1 MSSVRTIKGAGNAF
15 VAGSFVSLRSCTNDG
30 RESSMATS
38 SGGGMQVIHR
48 VEFEEWLSRA
58 RRTWS
63 PITVAER
70 QFNAIRAESDDV
82 AGLAA
87 YDDLYDV
94 ANLAVE
100 WLEDNPCPDFGV
112 GRRFKAQ
119 MMAYRAVADTVRS
132 TITGED
138 GDAMVAQLRH
148 LRDVIDGHAGAI
160 EEMEAVRTRT
170 PPEEFV
176 VREASVTPYR
186 RRVPRQPAG
195 WDGTCHIDGEG
206 DSRWRRCQVVDISML
221 GLGVT
226 FDHGSP
232 LPLVGRHISV
242 DVPAVGESVS
252 IRLEGEIAYAR
263 PTLRG
268 TVRVGIEFDGSFESE
283 VAATAPV
290 SRLRDRTPLASE
302 PQNT

>member
-1 MSSVRTIKGAGNAF
+1 
-15 VAGSFVSLRSCTNDG
+15 
-30 RESSMATS
+30 
-38 SGGGMQVIHR
+38 MQVIHR

-63 PITVAER
+63 PIMVAER
-70 QFNAIRAESDDV
+70 QFSAIRSESDEV

-94 ANLAVE
+94 ANLAVQ
-100 WLEDNPCPDFGV
+100 WLEDNPCPDSGV

-119 MMAYRAVADTVRS
+119 TMAYRAVADTVRS
-132 TITGED
+132 TITDED

-148 LRDVIDGHAGAI
+148 LRDVIDQHAAAI
-160 EEMEAVRTRT
+160 EETAPARTRT
-170 PPEEFV
+170 PPDEFG
-176 VREASVTPYR
+176 VREGSVLPYR

-195 WDGTCHIDGEG
+195 WNGTCHVDGER
-206 DSRWRRCQVVDISML
+206 DSRWRTCRVVDISML

-226 FDHGSP
+226 FDHRSP
-232 LPLVGRHISV
+232 FLLVGRHIFV

-263 PTLRG
+263 PTVRG
-268 TVRVGIEFDGSFESE
+268 TVHVGIEFDGGSESE
-283 VAATAPV
+283 VVATTPV
-290 SRLRDRTPLASE
+290 SQLQDHAVGPTPLA
-302 PQNT
+302 NT

>member
-1 MSSVRTIKGAGNAF
+1 MR
-15 VAGSFVSLRSCTNDG
+15 
-30 RESSMATS
+30 
-38 SGGGMQVIHR
+38 VIHR

-63 PITVAER
+63 PIMAAER
-70 QFNAIRAESDDV
+70 QFSAIRSECGEV

-94 ANLAVE
+94 ANLAVQ
-100 WLEDNPCPDFGV
+100 WLEENPSPDSGV

-132 TITGED
+132 TITDED

-148 LRDVIDGHAGAI
+148 LRDVIDQHADAI
-160 EEMEAVRTRT
+160 EDMEAASTRP
-170 PPEEFV
+170 PPEE
-176 VREASVTPYR
+176 YR

-195 WDGTCHIDGEG
+195 WDGTCHIDGET
-206 DSRWRRCQVVDISML
+206 DSRWRRCRVVDISML

-226 FDHGSP
+226 FDHRSP
-232 LPLVGRHISV
+232 FLLAGRRIFV

-263 PTLRG
+263 PTVRG
-268 TVRVGIEFDGSFESE
+268 TVHVGIEFDRGFESE
-283 VAATAPV
+283 VVATTPM
-290 SRLRDRTPLASE
+290 SRLRDHAVGPTPLA
-302 PQNT
+302 NT

>member
-1 MSSVRTIKGAGNAF
+1 
-15 VAGSFVSLRSCTNDG
+15 
-30 RESSMATS
+30 MATTS
-38 SGGGMQVIHR
+38 AGGMRVIHR

-58 RRTWS
+58 RGTWS
-63 PITVAER
+63 PIMVAER
-70 QFNAIRAESDDV
+70 QFAAIRSESDEV

-94 ANLAVE
+94 ANLAVQ
-100 WLEDNPCPDFGV
+100 WLEDNPCPDSGV

-132 TITGED
+132 TITDKD

-148 LRDVIDGHAGAI
+148 LRDVIDQHAGAI
-160 EEMEAVRTRT
+160 EEMEAASTRP
-170 PPEEFV
+170 PPEVFG
-176 VREASVTPYR
+176 VREGSVLPYR

-195 WDGTCHIDGEG
+195 WDGTCHIDGET
-206 DSRWRRCQVVDISML
+206 DSRWRRCRVVDISML

-232 LPLVGRHISV
+232 FLLVGHHIFV

-263 PTLRG
+263 PTVRG
-268 TVRVGIEFDGSFESE
+268 TVHVGIEFDEGSESE
-283 VAATAPV
+283 VVATTPV
-290 SRLRDRTPLASE
+290 SQLRDHAVGPTPLA
-302 PQNT
+302 NT